1 MRLKVSSLER
11 EWRVVRAV
19 PWERGKHRSLP
30 CFKSAPGQIRLQSIA
45 TSDGIESV
53 RAALKFEVRV
63 KVDPGD
69 TNAEIEGKAWKQA
82 DNLAEAF
89 LKRER

>member
-1 MRLKVSSLER
+1 MFQ
-11 EWRVVRAV
+11 VRAG
-19 PWERGKHRSLP
+19 PDP
-30 CFKSAPGQIRLQSIA
+30 A
-45 TSDGIESV
+45 TVDCDLRWDEPESV

-82 DNLAEAF
+82 DTSQ
-89 LKRER
+89 KPS